1 MGRDTQPSRSY
12 GSSGQAMTE
21 FSVTVAFVFLPI
33 FVFVPTFGK
42 FMDLQFQN
50 LMASRYIA
58 WERTV
63 WFDQTSDDN
72 RDDFVISSDK
82 FESVAVRSDSAIM
95 DSAENRFFY
104 NHGRSIPVLLS
115 QDDINNP
122 VGQTSAMWRYMQSGQ
137 SMYGGSSLRSFDAE
151 DTPSIAYDIG
161 NVLATSIERLTVP
174 IDVLLGAIGNDN
186 EDMFG
191 FPLVTSKNYYTPILS
206 TRLNVSNAHGG
217 GTSVWERKGGSTEFT
232 PGIESA
238 FFKRDG
244 MPDWNTFTSRS
255 AILADGWNAQS
266 IQHYKD
272 RADDYVPSTLFQND
286 VFDTIIDIA
295 SIWED
300 PDGDGVDESAIGKLG
315 FGEVGVEP
323 MPAVDGQPASVGCND
338 GFCSFEEGD

>member
-1 MGRDTQPSRSY
+1 MGRDSQLSRY
-12 GSSGQAMTE
+12 HRSSGQAMVE
-21 FSVTVAFVFLPI
+21 FSVTVAFIFLAM

-42 FMDLQFQN
+42 LMDLQFQN

-63 WFDQTSDDN
+63 WFDQTNDDN
-72 RDDFVISSDK
+72 RDDFVVSGNE

-104 NHGRSIPVLLS
+104 DHGGALPVLLDG
-115 QDDINNP
+115 DDLNNP
-122 VGQTSAMWRYMQSGQ
+122 RGQTSGLWTYMQSEKP
-137 SMYGGSSLRSFDAE
+137 MYGGSSLRSFDAKH
-151 DTPSIAYDIG
+151 TPSIAYDIG
-161 NVLATSIERLTVP
+161 NVLATSIQTIKEP
-174 IDVLLGAIGNDN
+174 IDFLLGAIGNNN
-186 EDMFG
+186 EDMFE

-217 GTSVWERKGGSTEFT
+217 GSSVWERKDGSGAFT

-244 MPDWNTFTSRS
+244 MPEWNTFESRS

-266 IQHYKD
+266 IKHYKD
-272 RADDYVPSTLFQND
+272 RADDYVPSTLFQNK
-286 VFDTIIDIA
+286 VFETIIDIA
-295 SIWED
+295 SILEGG
-300 PDGDGVDESAIGKLG
+300 PSNSAIGKLG

-323 MPAVDGQPASVGCND
+323 MPSVDGQPAPASCDD
-338 GFCSFEEGD
+338 GFCSFDEGD

>member
-1 MGRDTQPSRSY
+1 MGRDSQLSRSY

-42 FMDLQFQN
+42 LMDLQFQN

-63 WFDQTSDDN
+63 WFDQISDDN
-72 RDDFVISSDK
+72 RDDFVISGDE

-104 NHGRSIPVLLS
+104 NHGGAVPVLLNEN
-115 QDDINNP
+115 DVNHP
-122 VGQTSAMWRYMQSGQ
+122 MGQTSALWTYMQSEKP
-137 SMYGGSSLRSFDAE
+137 MYGGSSLRSFDAKH
-151 DTPSIAYDIG
+151 TPSIAYDIG
-161 NVLATSIERLTVP
+161 NVLATSIQTIKEP
-174 IDVLLGAIGNDN
+174 IDFLLGAIGNDN

-206 TRLNVSNAHGG
+206 TQLNVSNAHGG
-217 GTSVWERKGGSTEFT
+217 GSSVWDRKDGAFT

-244 MPDWNTFTSRS
+244 MPEWNTFESRS

-266 IQHYKD
+266 IKHYKD

-286 VFDTIIDIA
+286 VFENIIYLA
-295 SIWED
+295 SATGLEGD
-300 PDGDGVDESAIGKLG
+300 PEESAIRKLG

-323 MPAVDGQPASVGCND
+323 MPSMNGQPASASCDD
-338 GFCSFEEGD
+338 GFCSFDEGD

>member
-1 MGRDTQPSRSY
+1 MGRDSQLSRSY

-42 FMDLQFQN
+42 LMDLQFQN

-63 WFDQTSDDN
+63 WFDQISDDN
-72 RDDFVISSDK
+72 RDDFVISGDE

-104 NHGRSIPVLLS
+104 NHGGAVPVLLNEN
-115 QDDINNP
+115 DVNHP
-122 VGQTSAMWRYMQSGQ
+122 MGQTSALWRYMQSDQ
-137 SMYGGSSLRSFDAE
+137 SMYGGSSLRSFDAD

-161 NVLATSIERLTVP
+161 NVLATSIQAITEP
-174 IDVLLGAIGNDN
+174 IDFLLGAIGNDN

-206 TRLNVSNAHGG
+206 TQLNVSNAHGG
-217 GTSVWERKGGSTEFT
+217 GSSVWDRKDGAFT

-244 MPDWNTFTSRS
+244 MPEWNTFESRS

-266 IQHYKD
+266 IEHYKD

-286 VFDTIIDIA
+286 VFENIIYLA
-295 SIWED
+295 SATGLEGD
-300 PDGDGVDESAIGKLG
+300 PEESAIRKLG

-323 MPAVDGQPASVGCND
+323 MPSMNGQPASVGCDD
-338 GFCSFEEGD
+338 GFCSFEGGD